1 MLMSDKI
8 ELILNA
14 TEDRDGKKILT
25 CSRAVKLSSEHDIS
39 LKEIGELCDAHGIK
53 IRECRLG
60 CF

>member
-1 MLMSDKI
+1 MDNKI
-8 ELILNA
+8 DLILNA
-14 TEDRDGKKILT
+14 TESRDGKKILT
-25 CSRAVKLSSEHDIS
+25 CARAVKLSSENDIS